1 MNLSDY
7 KKYISAETMMGPNSA
22 RILQELLEKFPPQ
35 LNENDTVLDL
45 GCGKGLTSLIIAK
58 ETEAKVFADDLWIS
72 AEDNAARFA
81 GWGVGDRITP
91 VHADANELP
100 FEKKQFAALFSVD
113 SYHYFAGE
121 AGFFESRILPFLAD
135 GADVLIGIPGIK
147 NELSGRSSELLS
159 DWLDSDAHMFKS
171 MDQWKEIIGSH
182 ERIQSV
188 SAWEMDCFELA
199 WNEWFATDHPYANAD
214 RKFYESIIKPYTCF
228 IGLHIKLAR

>member
-22 RILQELLEKFPPQ
+22 RILQELLEKFPLQ

-113 SYHYFAGE
+113 SYHYFATDP
-121 AGFFESRILPFLAD
+121 GFFEEKILPFLAD
-135 GADVLIGIPGIK
+135 GATVLIGIPGVK
-147 NELSGRSSELLS
+147 NAYSGRSEELLS
-159 DWLDSDAHMFKS
+159 EWLGDEAYMFQS
-171 MDQWKEIIGSH
+171 PDRWKEIIGAN
-182 ERIQSV
+182 ERIASV
-188 SAWEMDCFELA
+188 ETWEMDCFDDA
-199 WNEWFATDHPYANAD
+199 WEQWFASGHEYALGDKNFFD
-214 RKFYESIIKPYTCF
+214 RLIKPYTCF
-228 IGLHIKLAR
+228 AGICVRLK